1 MNVHLLIFLPQVPK
15 KIEVPIQIQFGMVTS
30 LQENLIPPHC
40 HQLIDLGID
49 LCMTQYVVIRI
60 FLGSIKRAE
69 FTVDVA
75 DIRVVD
81 VSIHDIGNHLLSLA
95 PVIIPFGQISPHIGQ
110 FSQLR

>member
-1 MNVHLLIFLPQVPK
+1 MVP
-15 KIEVPIQIQFGMVTS
+15 S
-30 LQENLIPPHC
+30 LQENLISTHR
-40 HQLIDLGID
+40 HQLVDLGVD
-49 LCMTQYVVIRI
+49 LRVTQHIVIRI

-69 FTVDVA
+69 FAVDVA

-95 PVIIPFGQISPHIGQ
+95 SVIIPFGQISPHISQ